1 MLKFPVDLSSHNFP
15 YNSGIIFLSTEL
27 FQINTQTLKDM
38 NAKTNHEVLNPL
50 LFDTKGQTMPDNQ
63 SILIFLVDDNELYL
77 KSLEVQFKMNPDL
90 TVKTFLSG
98 EECIKNL
105 SQKPDI
111 IVLDYFLDSKH
122 KGAMNGFKTLLE
134 IKEASPGTNVIMLS
148 SHESTEVAV
157 NCIKNGAFDYI
168 EKNEKTFCRLKKA
181 IKKIF
186 SIFSVE
192 KELIV
197 WDW

>member
-1 MLKFPVDLSSHNFP
+1 MC
-15 YNSGIIFLSTEL
+15 
-27 FQINTQTLKDM
+27 
-38 NAKTNHEVLNPL
+38 AKTNNGILNPL
-50 LFDTKGQTMPDNQ
+50 LFDTKAQKLPDHN

-77 KSLEVQFKMNPDL
+77 RSLEVQFKMNPDL
-90 TVKTFLSG
+90 TIKTFTSG
-98 EECIKNL
+98 EACIKSL
-105 SQKPDI
+105 SENPDV
-111 IVLDYFLDSKH
+111 IVLDYFLNSQDDS
-122 KGAMNGFKTLLE
+122 AIDGFKTLLK

-148 SHESTEVAV
+148 SHEATDVAV
-157 NCIKNGAFDYI
+157 KCIKNGAFDYI
-168 EKNEKTFCRLKKA
+168 VKNDVTFYRLKQA